1 MKHSAVSRAAHR
13 ARRKVPLGACR
24 GSYAAARLG
33 ILIGT
38 AAAALALVT
47 SITCASPAAPS
58 GEATEDIIDGCNQF
72 IKFARKGYSRQDPD
86 TMRHLGECLGAVRT
100 MLATEIAADAICP
113 TENTKLIDAVTAFS
127 LYLIQHL
134 SDLKTF
140 YVLPLRQALRAA
152 YPCSAIRQ

>member
-13 ARRKVPLGACR
+13 ARRKVQPRASR
-24 GSYAAARLG
+24 GSYAAAHLG

-38 AAAALALVT
+38 AAAALAVMT
-47 SITCASPAAPS
+47 STTCASPTAPI
-58 GEATEDIIDGCNQF
+58 GEAAEDIIDGCNQF

-100 MLATEIAADAICP
+100 MLATEIAADTICP

-127 LYLIQHL
+127 LYLIQHPD
-134 SDLKTF
+134 DLKTV
-140 YVLPLRQALRAA
+140 YVVPLRQALRAA